1 VDTGG
6 DVYVADWRNDR
17 VQKFTAE
24 GRFLMQLGARGDGDG
39 QFNRPSGVAVDRE
52 GRIYVTD

>member
-1 VDTGG
+1 
-6 DVYVADWRNDR
+6 
-17 VQKFTAE
+17 
-24 GRFLMQLGARGDGDG
+24 MQLGARGDGDG